1 MKICAERQR
10 LLDCDGHA
18 MVVGG
23 PGSGKT
29 TIALKKALVRIEA
42 GLRPGQAVLF
52 LSFSRAA
59 VARIGQASRMQ
70 LPREKRALLNVQ
82 TFHSFFWELLKTH
95 AYLLGAPRKISIL
108 MPQDE
113 RVRSGGIKRDK
124 EPHKWAAWLKERE
137 NLFTTEGL
145 IAFDLFAPK
154 AAMLLAESN
163 LICGLIAQQFPLV
176 IVDEAQDTGPDAWRC
191 IELLSSSTQVIC
203 LADLEQQIFDHLPGI
218 GPERIGA
225 IKAALKPTEVD
236 LGSEN
241 LRSPG
246 SQIAEFGQDIL
257 AGRVRQGGY
266 KGVSSLSFNPNTDLG
281 VTLRRAL
288 GCLKRE
294 IRRETQSW
302 PKTIAILVPYGT
314 EAAKVSAS
322 LNSGKKPVPHKLMFD
337 EDEARLAARF
347 AAFLLE
353 PREAFGETVQIA
365 EALMLLC
372 DLKRAAGS
380 TAAANQLLGWATKCR
395 AGKISNAGQINAIRA
410 VLKAMTTGAFTGD
423 PAKDWILVK
432 KTLRASGEALLIS
445 VAQHLDYLV
454 AFNRGKRISAGLSST
469 WEMTQTYAHAR
480 EALDAALA
488 QDLILDGIDDPDGI
502 QVMTIHKAKG
512 KQFDGVMILRRQT
525 HNGERLVSNLVWRGD
540 VAPYRRSRKILMV
553 AVTRAKA
560 HTMMVQQIWPDCPI
574 MTPHQLRSA
583 YTIPV

>member
-1 MKICAERQR
+1 MKICAERQK
-10 LLDCDGHA
+10 LLNCAGHV
-18 MVVGG
+18 MVLGG

-42 GLRPGQAVLF
+42 GVLPGQAVLF

-59 VARIGQASRMQ
+59 VARIVQASRLQ
-70 LPREKRALLNVQ
+70 LRRKDRALLNVQ
-82 TFHSFFWELLKTH
+82 TFHSFFWDILTTH
-95 AYLLGAPRKISIL
+95 AYLLGAPSKMCIL

-113 RVRSGGIKRDK
+113 RALNGGIREEKQPK
-124 EPHKWAAWLKERE
+124 EWALWLRERE
-137 NLFTTEGL
+137 RLFISEGR

-154 AAMLLAESN
+154 AAELLHRSDW
-163 LICGLIAQQFPLV
+163 IRRLIAERFPLI
-176 IVDEAQDTGPDAWRC
+176 IVDEAQDTGPDAWHC
-191 IELLSSSTQVIC
+191 IEILAGSTQVIC

-218 GPERIGA
+218 GPDRIDA
-225 IKAALKPTEVD
+225 IKAALTPTEVN

-257 AGRVRQGGY
+257 ASRVRKGGY
-266 KGVSSLSFNPNTDLG
+266 KGVSSLPFNQNADLG

-288 GCLKRE
+288 GCLKRV
-294 IRRETQSW
+294 IRRETQRW
-302 PKTIAILVPYGT
+302 PKTIAVLVPYGT

-353 PREAFGETVQIA
+353 PREASNEAAQVG

-372 DLKRAAGS
+372 DLKKAVGAK
-380 TAAANQLLGWATKCR
+380 TAANQLLGWAAKCK
-395 AGKISNAGQINAIRA
+395 AGKISNAGQVNAIRA
-410 VLKAMTTGAFTGD
+410 TLTTLKTDAFTGD
-423 PAKDWILVK
+423 PAKDWIFVK
-432 KTLRASGEALLIS
+432 KTLRASGEPILIA
-445 VAQHLDYLV
+445 VARHLDYLV
-454 AFNRGKRISAGLSST
+454 AFNRGKRISASLSAA
-469 WEMTQTYAHAR
+469 WEMTETYARAR
-480 EALDAALA
+480 EALDAALV

-512 KQFDGVMILRRQT
+512 KQFDGVVVLRRQM
-525 HNGERLVSNLVWRGD
+525 HNGQQFVSNFVWRGD
-540 VAPYRRSRKILMV
+540 VPPYRRSRKILMV

-560 HTMMVQQIWPDCPI
+560 HTMMVQQVWPECPI
-574 MTPHQLRSA
+574 MSPHDLRSA
-583 YTIPV
+583 FES

>member
-1 MKICAERQR
+1 MKICAERQK
-10 LLDCDGHA
+10 LLNCAGHV
-18 MVVGG
+18 MVLGG

-42 GLRPGQAVLF
+42 GVLPGQAVLF

-59 VARIGQASRMQ
+59 VARIVQASRLQ
-70 LPREKRALLNVQ
+70 LRRKDRALLNVQ
-82 TFHSFFWELLKTH
+82 TFHSFFWDILTTH
-95 AYLLGAPRKISIL
+95 AYLLGAPSKMCIL

-113 RVRSGGIKRDK
+113 RALNGGIREEKQPK
-124 EPHKWAAWLKERE
+124 EWALWLRERE
-137 NLFTTEGL
+137 RLFISEGR

-154 AAMLLAESN
+154 AAELLHRSDW
-163 LICGLIAQQFPLV
+163 IRRLIAERFPLI
-176 IVDEAQDTGPDAWRC
+176 IVDEAQDTGPDAWHC
-191 IELLSSSTQVIC
+191 IEILAGSTQVIC

-218 GPERIGA
+218 GPDRIDA
-225 IKAALKPTEVD
+225 IKAALTPTEVN

-257 AGRVRQGGY
+257 ASRVRKGGY
-266 KGVSSLSFNPNTDLG
+266 KGVSSLPFNQNADLG

-288 GCLKRE
+288 GCLKRV
-294 IRRETQSW
+294 IRRETQRW
-302 PKTIAILVPYGT
+302 PKTIAVLVPYGT

-353 PREAFGETVQIA
+353 PREASNEAAQVG

-372 DLKRAAGS
+372 DLKKAVGAK
-380 TAAANQLLGWATKCR
+380 TAANQLLGWAAKCK
-395 AGKISNAGQINAIRA
+395 AGKISNAGQVNAIRA
-410 VLKAMTTGAFTGD
+410 TLTTLKTDAFTGD
-423 PAKDWILVK
+423 PAKDWIFVK
-432 KTLRASGEALLIS
+432 KTLRASGEPILIA
-445 VAQHLDYLV
+445 VARHLDYLV
-454 AFNRGKRISAGLSST
+454 AFNRGKRISASLSAA
-469 WEMTQTYAHAR
+469 WEMTETYARAR
-480 EALDAALA
+480 EALDAALV

-512 KQFDGVMILRRQT
+512 KQFDGVVVLRRQM
-525 HNGERLVSNLVWRGD
+525 HNGQQFVSNFVWRGD
-540 VAPYRRSRKILMV
+540 VPPYRRSRKILMV

-560 HTMMVQQIWPDCPI
+560 HTMMVQQVWPECPI
-574 MTPHQLRSA
+574 MSPHDLRSA
-583 YTIPV
+583 YES